1 MNEKNAF
8 DTILSLFEN
17 TKPLDSGN
25 NFVDTS
31 SYDQMLNI
39 LKDSEAY
46 IPSNPM
52 EETNELLSQQLA
64 KTNEQLQNQQEMI
77 HKLELANFQLDKQLK
92 LAINEAEDSQKQSSR
107 SQALS
112 LISILIA
119 LLSLIATLSS

>member
-1 MNEKNAF
+1 MNKTNIF
-8 DTILSLFEN
+8 DTILSPLEN
-17 TKPLDSGN
+17 TKLLDIGN
-25 NFVDTS
+25 DFVDTS
-31 SYDQMLNI
+31 SNIQMLNM
-39 LKDSEAY
+39 LKDTEPY
-46 IPSNPM
+46 MPSNPM

-119 LLSLIATLSS
+119 LLSLIATLTS